1 MELARM
7 FKGKKFMWDGRTY
20 LNQQEAEEVR
30 QGYQSDGFE
39 TELVE
44 EGGQWFLFT
53 RRPVKEVIVEG
64 KPS

>member
-1 MELARM
+1 MELART

-20 LNQQEAEEVR
+20 LNQEEVEEVR

-53 RRPVKEVIVEG
+53 RRLVKEVIVEG